1 MLELPRG
8 AVHVLSETFARVAQL
23 DRVTASEAAG
33 CGFNSRRAHQF
44 SLEFLPAPREAPHF
58 MSEDKSIVKPVAAP
72 PLTPLKL
79 KSLLAATPAQG
90 PKYSVK
96 VKNAQGGEVVLG
108 DPRASRALVA
118 LMDMCAVNGG
128 AASHW
133 GGPAAF
139 AEIISAIHGVMFA
152 VKGRPWYE
160 AYNFVND
167 AGHCENGIYA
177 LRANYGFDGMT
188 FEDLKGFRGI
198 KSKLTGH
205 GESHLN
211 PQGVLLSN
219 GPLGSALPQAQ
230 GLALADKVRKNDRLT
245 ICTISDGASMEGEAK
260 EAYAAIPGLAAKDR
274 LNPFVLIV
282 SDNDTKLSGRI
293 SKDSYLMTPTFAA
306 MSALGWNVIPVANGN
321 DLPSVYLALE
331 NALQQARNNPRAP
344 VCIWAKTV
352 KGFGVRSTVES
363 ASGGHGFPLA
373 NAEKI
378 VDFVNEIYFG
388 APEVP
393 AELADW
399 AGSLHADWMQ
409 KEAAK
414 KAKAAAAPAA
424 PAVKKEKIQAGLAK
438 GAVRAAQE
446 GLPVYSI
453 SADLPGSTGISFF
466 QKSFPDR
473 FLDMGVAEA
482 NMISTGAG
490 FSKAGFI
497 PIVDTFGQFG
507 VTKGNLPLTMS
518 ALSQAPVIAIFSHV
532 GFQDAADGAS
542 HEATTYFAAL
552 SAIPYTVVIACSC
565 ANEAEAL
572 MYEAIKRTGRARE
585 EGNHGETFVFF
596 VGRENYPLFWQEN
609 AKYEWGKAEVLAS
622 GSDVVILACGP
633 LVGRAI
639 DAGRQ
644 LKEQNIS
651 ATVIANPFINRVD
664 LATIGPAVEKCAGRV
679 VTIEDH
685 QVVCGMGAQVAH
697 ALAQAGQVHRMK
709 SLGIQGEF
717 GQSAYVAEDLYQK
730 HGLTAGKIIDA
741 ARELM
746 K

>member
-1 MLELPRG
+1 
-8 AVHVLSETFARVAQL
+8 
-23 DRVTASEAAG
+23 
-33 CGFNSRRAHQF
+33 
-44 SLEFLPAPREAPHF
+44 

-72 PLTPLKL
+72 PLTPLQL
-79 KSLLAATPAQG
+79 KSKLAPTPARA
-90 PKYSVK
+90 PKYAVK
-96 VKNAQGGEVVLG
+96 VKNAQGQEVVLG

-139 AEIISAIHGVMFA
+139 AEIVSAIHGVMFA
-152 VKGRPWYE
+152 VKDRPWHE
-160 AYNFVND
+160 AYHFVND

-177 LRANYGFDGMT
+177 LRANYGFDGLT
-188 FEDLKGFRGI
+188 FQDLRGFRGI

-205 GESHLN
+205 GESRLN

-219 GPLGSALPQAQ
+219 GPLGSSLPQAQ
-230 GLALADKVRKNDRLT
+230 GLALADKVRKNDRVT
-245 ICTISDGASMEGEAK
+245 ICTVSDGASMEGEAK
-260 EAYAAIPGLAAKDR
+260 EAFAAIPGLAAKDR
-274 LNPFVLIV
+274 LNPFLLVV

-293 SKDSYLMTPTFAA
+293 SKDAFRMVPSFEA
-306 MSALGWNVIPVANGN
+306 MSVLGWNVVKVADGN
-321 DLPSVYLALE
+321 NLQEVYLAVE
-331 NALQQARNNPRAP
+331 SALQQARANPRVP
-344 VCIWAKTV
+344 VCVWAKTV

-393 AELADW
+393 AELAGW
-399 AGSLHADWMQ
+399 AGGLRADWEQ

-414 KAKAAAAPAA
+414 KAKAASAPPA
-424 PAVKKEKIQAGLAK
+424 PSVKKEKIQAGLAR

-446 GLPVYSI
+446 GFPVFSV
-453 SADLPGSTGISFF
+453 SADVEGSTGMSFF

-473 FLDMGVAEA
+473 FIEVGVAEA

-490 FSKAGFI
+490 LAKAGFI
-497 PIVDTFGQFG
+497 PVVDTFGQFG
-507 VTKGNLPLTMS
+507 VTKGNLPLTMA
-518 ALSQAPVIAIFSHV
+518 ALSQAPVIAVFSHV

-542 HEATTYFAAL
+542 HEATTYFAAV
-552 SAIPYTVVIACSC
+552 SAIPHTVVIACSC
-565 ANEAEAL
+565 ADEAEAL
-572 MYEAIKRTGRARE
+572 MYEAIQRTARARE
-585 EGNHGETFVFF
+585 QGHDGESTIFF
-596 VGRENYPLFWQEN
+596 VGRENYPLRWVEN
-609 AKYEWGKAEVLAS
+609 ARYQWGKAEVLAE
-622 GSDVVILACGP
+622 GGDVVIVACGP

-644 LKEQNIS
+644 LKEQNIA

-664 LATIGPAVEKCAGRV
+664 LKTIGPAVERCGGRV

-685 QVVCGMGAQVAH
+685 QKICGMGAQVAH
-697 ALAQAGQVHRMK
+697 ALAQAGVVHRMK

-730 HGLTAGKIIDA
+730 HGLTAGKIVEA